1 VRRRSLTRSG
11 GTPSSRCWRRPPLS
25 VWYPL
30 PLLRLPVDALAKC
43 VDAVRVGQTDA
54 PYSGVALLAG
64 HSGRAPA
71 SEHLS
76 ASQSS
81 ALQQVRALAV
91 PMEVPPSRLTL
102 RERTGNELLRE
113 RGHVL
118 RFRMQH
124 ADCVLEM
131 LTLGDVLLARQK
143 YLQQKHRQQLQEA
156 AQAAAAAAVLKTPS
170 TTTALDGACARA
182 SVFLSTRV
190 QEIKLPQMVY
200 CKHLAAISSCARRSP
215 YDRSRHSCMLTVPSP
230 LTPFQHHT
238 LAL

>member
-1 VRRRSLTRSG
+1 MLR
-11 GTPSSRCWRRPPLS
+11 LS
-25 VWYPL
+25 VDVY
-30 PLLRLPVDALAKC
+30 LLFLQEQIKDHHHHLSKC
-43 VDAVRVGQTDA
+43 VDAVGIGQTDA

-91 PMEVPPSRLTL
+91 EVPPARLKL
-102 RERTGNELLRE
+102 RQSTGNDLLRA
-113 RGHVL
+113 RVHVL
-118 RFRMQH
+118 RFRMH
-124 ADCVLEM
+124 YADCVLEI
-131 LTLGDVLLARQK
+131 LTLGDVLVARQK
-143 YLQQKHRQQLQEA
+143 FLQQKHRQQLQEA
-156 AQAAAAAAVLKTPS
+156 AQAAVAAGVLRTPS

-190 QEIKLPQMVY
+190 QAIKLPQMVS
-200 CKHLAAISSCARRSP
+200 CKHFAAISSCARRSSH
-215 YDRSRHSCMLTVPSP
+215 DRSRHSCMLTVPSP

-238 LAL
+238 LAV